1 MIEKIKLRN
10 WKSHAESEYA
20 FTKGTNIIVGPM
32 GAGKSSILQA
42 VSFALFGTFSE
53 LKRKEVKI
61 SDIVRRNS
69 DSTSAQ
75 IDMNLRTGNDIF
87 EIKRIIEDGST
98 KEAVVRTQ
106 EGKLMAGTNPA
117 QVNTFLKGALKI
129 DEDVFLRTVYAKQG
143 ELDLFLQLNP
153 GERKTRLDELMG
165 IDKFETARRNC
176 VALLNSIEKKKAAH
190 EEFVKDFKIE
200 DVEKEISES
209 RQAIES
215 LQQEKSELRIK
226 ISESEKEKTEADAKI
241 SAIRAVLEVRSRFE
255 EKKRL
260 FERQLADIKH
270 KLSHDVAES
279 IEFIES
285 RTREIKTKVS
295 ELQRTKSVVREDL
308 EETQRKALESEK
320 KLGGL
325 EQKSEE
331 FKSLMAEIEKLKAS
345 QREVEQDGRAEEIEH
360 SLKTSEE
367 AHASLVDERGKLLG
381 ELSVL
386 RKHLEELEGSKSACP
401 MCSSELSK
409 AKRAG
414 LISQRRI
421 KVAGMDLRAGE
432 MAIDAENLR
441 KKIELMNETLILQKE
456 LRAKIHDNS
465 MRLGEER
472 EITIQLSEIRA
483 KKETFASI
491 VGQMQQRFNS
501 LDKEIQGLDSE
512 TNELA
517 EKKHLREL
525 KDKEAEIKK
534 ELDLIIINLESK
546 KVDAFEFENLEKTY
560 RDAIRKTQEFE
571 SKIESNDSMVAEKQ
585 KRLGDFEEKKNK
597 FAELQSKV
605 KTLEGKI
612 EFLSQFKNALLGA
625 QDGLRKELILAVNEV
640 MASLWPQLYPY
651 SKWNSIKLDASE
663 SDYVLQIRDLA
674 GSWISVAGF
683 ASGGE
688 RMIACLA
695 LRLAF
700 AKVLTQNLSLLIL
713 DEPTHN
719 LDEKAIRTFIDV
731 IQYKLSNFLDQ
742 LFIITHDE
750 KLAEAGDNIIRLDSQ

>member
-1 MIEKIKLRN
+1 MIEKVKLHN
-10 WKSHAESEYA
+10 WKSHAESEYG

-61 SDIVRRNS
+61 SDIIRRGS
-69 DSTSAQ
+69 DSANAQ
-75 IDMNLRTGNDIF
+75 VAMNMRIGKDIF
-87 EIKRIIEDGST
+87 EITRTIEDGNT
-98 KEAVVRTQ
+98 KEAVVRTK
-106 EGKLMAGTNPA
+106 EGKLMAGPNAVQAT
-117 QVNTFLKGALKI
+117 TFLKGALKI
-129 DEDVFLRTVYAKQG
+129 DEDVFLRTVYAKQN

-176 VALLNSIEKKKAAH
+176 VALLNSIEKKKSAL
-190 EEFVKDFKIE
+190 EEFIKDFKIE

-215 LQQEKSELRIK
+215 LQHEKAELKIK
-226 ISESEKEKTEADAKI
+226 ISESEKEKSEADAKI
-241 SAIRAVLEVRSRFE
+241 FKIRKILEERSRFE
-255 EKKRL
+255 EKKIM
-260 FERQLADIKH
+260 FERQLAELNR
-270 KLSHDVAES
+270 KLSRDVSES
-279 IEFIES
+279 MDFIES
-285 RTREIKTKVS
+285 RTREIKTKIS

-331 FKSLMAEIEKLKAS
+331 FKSLMAEIEKLKAGL
-345 QREVEQDGRAEEIEH
+345 REAEQEGRAEEIEH
-360 SLKTSEE
+360 SLKASEE
-367 AHASLVDERGKLLG
+367 AHASLIDERGRLLG
-381 ELSVL
+381 ELAVL
-386 RKHLEELEGSKSACP
+386 RKHLEELEGAKSTCP

-414 LISQRRI
+414 LISQRRT
-421 KVAGMDLRAGE
+421 KAADMDRRAGE
-432 MAIDAENLR
+432 MAVDAENLR
-441 KKIELMNETLILQKE
+441 KKTELLKETLILQKE
-456 LRAKIHDNS
+456 LRTKIYDNS
-465 MRLGEER
+465 QRLSEER

-491 VGQMQQRFNS
+491 VEQMQQRFNS
-501 LDKEIQGLDSE
+501 LDREIQGLDLKLSE
-512 TNELA
+512 FA
-517 EKKHLREL
+517 EKKQLREL
-525 KDKEAEIKK
+525 KDKEFEIKK
-534 ELDLIIINLESK
+534 EFDAVVRELESK
-546 KVDAFEFENLEKTY
+546 KVDDSELKNIEKAY
-560 RDAIRKTQEFE
+560 SDAIQKSQEFK
-571 SKIESNDSMVAEKQ
+571 SKIESNDSMISEKQ

-597 FAELQSKV
+597 FAELQGRI
-605 KTLEGKI
+605 KTLADKI

-625 QDGLRKELILAVNEV
+625 QDSLRKELIMAVNEV
-640 MASLWPQLYPY
+640 MAGLWPQLYPY
-651 SKWNSIKLDASE
+651 SKWNSIRLDASE
-663 SDYVLQIRDLA
+663 SDYVLQIRDS
-674 GSWISVAGF
+674 GSSWISVAGF

-731 IQYKLSNFLDQ
+731 IQTKLSNFLDQ

-750 KLAEAGDNIIRLDSQ
+750 KLAEAGDNIVRLD